1 MSNNNEERTAIISRI
16 RRKVEVMKMDQKAA
30 NSLRY
35 HDSNEILTLLDM
47 LERNIAQMNG
57 GKNEG

>member
-1 MSNNNEERTAIISRI
+1 MTNFDREEMKRI
-16 RRKVEVMKMDQKAA
+16 VARIERKVEVMRMDQKAA

-47 LERNIAQMNG
+47 LKR
-57 GKNEG
+57 KLVDK